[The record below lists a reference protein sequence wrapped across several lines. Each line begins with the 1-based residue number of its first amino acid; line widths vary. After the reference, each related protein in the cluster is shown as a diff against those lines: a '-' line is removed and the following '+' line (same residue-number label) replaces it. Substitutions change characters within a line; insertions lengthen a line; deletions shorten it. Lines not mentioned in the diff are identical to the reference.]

1 MIYRR
6 HLMKELTLTAVGV
19 FLILLIILISTQV
32 INLLGRVAGGRVA
45 FDAIGTM
52 LAVWV
57 LGLTPLLL
65 ILTVFVS
72 VLTVFAR
79 YWRDSEMVVWLA
91 TGLSLKRWLLPVGV
105 FITPFVLLTAV
116 ISLSIAPWA
125 EARGK
130 SFAGFLKQKQDLSL
144 LEEGVFKT
152 RSDGSVYF
160 VGHFDLDKGVA
171 EQVFV
176 RTVDKKTG
184 RTVVVLAQSGVL
196 ADEDDKRIL
205 RLQDGNRYSGLAGQ
219 GDFDQVGFQAADL
232 TIAVNP
238 KIEGRDADRHTAT
251 NAQLWAS
258 DNPNWHAELMWRWS
272 MPLTIPVLALLA
284 LSLSYSNPRH
294 GKSYSIIFAAVFFFI
309 YQSLLTFARTK
320 IGTGQINFWVG
331 LLPAHLIMFIAGI
344 VLLRYRDNPLI
355 FHKKE
360 TQ

>member
-6 HLMKELTLTAVGV
+6 QLMKELTLTAVGV
-19 FLILLIILISTQV
+19 FFILLIILISTQV
-32 INLLGRVAGGRVA
+32 INLLGRVAGGRMA

-65 ILTVFVS
+65 ILTAFVS

-91 TGLSLKRWLLPVGV
+91 TGLSLKRWLLPVAV
-105 FITPFVLLTAV
+105 FVVPFMILTAV
-116 ISLSIAPWA
+116 ISLYSAPWA

-160 VGHFDLDKGVA
+160 VGHFDIEKGVA
-171 EQVFV
+171 ENVFV
-176 RTVDKKTG
+176 RTQDAKTG
-184 RTVVVLAQSGVL
+184 RNVVILAQSGHL
-196 ADEDDKRIL
+196 SDEDNKRIL
-205 RLQDGNRYSGLAGQ
+205 RLTDGNRYSGVAGR
-219 GDFDQVGFQAADL
+219 GDFDRIGFENADL

-238 KIEGRDADRHTAT
+238 KVEQPESDRHTAS
-251 NAQLWAS
+251 NRALWQS
-258 DNPNWHAELMWRWS
+258 PNPDWKAELMWRWS
-272 MPLTIPVLALLA
+272 MPLAVPILSLLA
-284 LSLSYSNPRH
+284 LSLSYANPRT
-294 GKSYSIIFAAVFFFI
+294 GKTYNILLAAVFFFI

-320 IGTGQINFWVG
+320 IGTGQLNFWLG
-331 LLPAHLIMFIAGI
+331 LIMPHLLMLIVGI
-344 VLLRYRDNPLI
+344 MLLRYRDNPLI
-355 FHKKE
+355 FSKKAA
-360 TQ
+360 